1 MIHFVAEQ
9 DRSASEANVS
19 GYVSSA
25 PVGGQVTG
33 IPQTVVDQGLAAVS
47 TETDT
52 GRNNTQFQSV
62 LRQSLGSFPYLNQQA
77 ASHVSSAAELTQ
89 SRGQHANIRDRKSN
103 VPDHVRLVVEQARA
117 MQYYGITNETTDTP
131 TSDVN
136 SGSCSEEVRPDSEHT
151 MKKGEKSVEHLHNDG
166 IQKSNTVDSKEHDT
180 LSAVVK
186 DREVARVGKALEKST
201 DQLILPPPP
210 KQRRTGFRLK
220 DAAVNFGHARVAS
233 AQAEFPPGFDAR
245 LEKPKMPSK
254 DSDSDIPKY
263 ASNSRDTFD
272 IQKEKNLD
280 NSGVGSTS
288 SREPNF
294 QAKQITYK
302 RTVPS
307 FIPRQTVQ
315 KKEKAAYKG
324 PVPGFIPRQAVK
336 KKAVTEIVVPDD
348 MNKQLRKNAFVLGK
362 EQGPGYSRPPDEVH
376 RAEKSV
382 DKTVRN
388 IRKRLR
394 EVTSTHSSR
403 KDNI

>member
-1 MIHFVAEQ
+1 MIQFVVEQ
-9 DRSASEANVS
+9 DRSASEANVN

-25 PVGGQVTG
+25 PVGGQVSD
-33 IPQTVVDQGLAAVS
+33 IPQTVVDQRPASVS
-47 TETDT
+47 AETDT

-77 ASHVSSAAELTQ
+77 ASHVSSAAEQTQ
-89 SRGQHANIRDRKSN
+89 GRGQHTKRDRKTN
-103 VPDHVRLVVEQARA
+103 VPDHVHLVVEQARA
-117 MQYYGITNETTDTP
+117 MQYYGKTNVITDTQ
-131 TSDVN
+131 TSDVK
-136 SGSCSEEVRPDSEHT
+136 SGSHSEETRLDLEHT
-151 MKKGEKSVEHLHNDG
+151 MKKGEKSMEHLHNDDV
-166 IQKSNTVDSKEHDT
+166 QKSNTVESKEHDKLLT
-180 LSAVVK
+180 GVK
-186 DREVARVGKALEKST
+186 DREVVPVGKALEKST
-201 DQLILPPPP
+201 EQLILPPPP

-220 DAAVNFGHARVAS
+220 DAAVNLGHARVPS

-245 LEKPKMPSK
+245 LEKPDMPSK
-254 DSDSDIPKY
+254 NSDSDIPKY
-263 ASNSRDTFD
+263 ASNSRDTFHK
-272 IQKEKNLD
+272 QKEKNSD
-280 NSGVGSTS
+280 SSGVGSTH

-302 RTVPS
+302 GTVPS

-315 KKEKAAYKG
+315 KKEKVAYKG

-336 KKAVTEIVVPDD
+336 KKAVTDIVVPDD
-348 MNKQLRKNAFVLGK
+348 MNKELRKNAFILGK